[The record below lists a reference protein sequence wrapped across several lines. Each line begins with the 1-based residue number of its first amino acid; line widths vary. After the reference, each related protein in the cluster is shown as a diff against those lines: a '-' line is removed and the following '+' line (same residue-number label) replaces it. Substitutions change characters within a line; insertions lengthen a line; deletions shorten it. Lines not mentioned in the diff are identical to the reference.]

1 MKELKDRGKWA
12 GSKVKCDLCGRE
24 WIAVFH
30 IDCKKLECPNCG
42 NMAHYDIVEIQQLNK

>member
-1 MKELKDRGKWA
+1 MEKLNKQKKWK

-30 IDCKKLECPNCG
+30 IDCEKLECPDCH
-42 NMAHYDIVEIQQLNK
+42 NMAYYEIIKDQDK